1 MNIEELKTQLKDGVK
16 KAWPDGTVVT
26 GEISIGGRTVVLV
39 VTKDNEGDWASKIK
53 DNSKSLHKIMI
64 GAFDKEGNADKVTA
78 ELTVR
83 GMGVPRG
90 VLKKKTAPPD
100 KIVKY
105 LLDYFSKVE
114 IGESKADKIIN
125 DVANLS
131 TVTLHKLLK
140 DEKMTNVKLANKIHQ
155 KFIQFVYSALDSDPS
170 AYSSWKDAW
179 NYFSDTYDLSTLKL
193 KNESVVSRAARIL
206 NEVCALE
213 YIAKTKMPKR

>member
-39 VTKDNEGDWASKIK
+39 VTKDNDGDWASKIK
-53 DNSKSLHKIMI
+53 DNSKSLHKVMI

-105 LLDYFSKVE
+105 LLDYFSKVD
-114 IGESKADKIIN
+114 IGESKADKFITNCKI
-125 DVANLS
+125 
-131 TVTLHKLLK
+131 LK
-140 DEKMTNVKLANKIHQ
+140 MNV
-155 KFIQFVYSALDSDPS
+155 V
-170 AYSSWKDAW
+170 SWKIIRKSLRKVKSSVKRIKIKMSR
-179 NYFSDTYDLSTLKL
+179 FLKKMDHL
-193 KNESVVSRAARIL
+193 KNGMVI
-206 NEVCALE
+206 
-213 YIAKTKMPKR
+213 